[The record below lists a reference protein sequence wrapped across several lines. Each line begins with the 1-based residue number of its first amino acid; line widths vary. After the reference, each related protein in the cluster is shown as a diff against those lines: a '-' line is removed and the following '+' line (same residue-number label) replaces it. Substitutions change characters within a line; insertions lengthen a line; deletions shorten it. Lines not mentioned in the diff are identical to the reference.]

1 MFYPLIKRFFDI
13 VISVCLVIILLP
25 LFVAVSIAIWLEDG
39 APIFAESPMRIGR
52 DGKKFFMYK
61 FRSMVP
67 NAYDKLMHDNKY
79 KSKKNEFFHH
89 SNKIPCNDELVTGVG
104 KIIRKSDIDEIPQ
117 LFNVIKGEMS
127 LVGPRPSYDDE
138 LKKHFKEYPEDKKV
152 MKEILR
158 IRPGMTGI
166 WQVSGRNEIPLHE
179 RLHMEYEY
187 TKNLNLLT
195 DLKIILKTPYVI
207 FTRKGVY
214 E

>member
-1 MFYPLIKRFFDI
+1 MFYQLIKRFLDI
-13 VISVCLVIILLP
+13 VASICLVIIFSP
-25 LFVAVSIAIWLEDG
+25 LFIVVSLAIWFESG
-39 APIFAESPMRIGR
+39 SPIFAESPMRIGR

-67 NAYDKLMHDNKY
+67 NAYNKLMHDDRYRNK
-79 KSKKNEFFHH
+79 KEKFFHN
-89 SNKIPCNDELVTGVG
+89 SNKIPCSDELVTRVG
-104 KIIRKSDIDEIPQ
+104 RIIRKSDIDEIPQ

-138 LKKHFKEYPEDKKV
+138 LRRHFKKYPEDKKV

-166 WQVSGRNEIPLHE
+166 WQVSGRNKISLHE